1 MKRIP
6 ITAESLR
13 TFFEVGEDNW
23 RLKEWLVDDLT
34 VVSDVTSIALFESDN
49 SYYEFKYFED
59 GVLIHNS
66 SPGDQ
71 IHLDLPFAF
80 LEVSDSYYDNYK
92 SKPTLKNLIEP

>member
-23 RLKEWLVDDLT
+23 RLKEWLVADRT
-34 VVSDVTSIALFESDN
+34 EVNDVTSIAMLESDK
-49 SYYEFKYFED
+49 STCEFEYFED

-71 IHLDLPFAF
+71 LHL
-80 LEVSDSYYDNYK
+80 
-92 SKPTLKNLIEP
+92 